1 MHRFLGSLRGR
12 NGQFLFDGIADVG
25 FTQAAI
31 QGKTDG
37 LMEALAGGLHL
48 SRLAD
53 DSGVRGHFHA
63 AGRFFL
69 EDSFPF

>member
-1 MHRFLGSLRGR
+1 MRRFLGGLGGR
-12 NGQFLFDGIADVG
+12 NDQFLFNGLADFG
-25 FTQAAI
+25 FAQATI

-37 LMEALAGGLHL
+37 LMEPLASGILL
-48 SRLAD
+48 SGLAD
-53 DSGVRGHFHA
+53 NSGVRGHFHA